1 MGPVRSGSC
10 HAVPK
15 CRAPGSDICQLKMGN
30 MSDIPQPGPQE
41 NTKKLDIGPWPDPG
55 QRVIS
60 LGHTGQDPAPPNP
73 PPPPRLGH
81 QGPQHGE
88 VGPHPEGIRAPT
100 LLWGPQSPG
109 QPGPDSSW
117 PGVFWGQSGVSGPGR
132 ASGLANVGVSIAMEL
147 RVGPDQTLMWWDVK
161 HAWILFGNT
170 RKR

>member
-73 PPPPRLGH
+73 PPPRAWAIRALSMGKLGPI
-81 QGPQHGE
+81 QKESGPQLCYG
-88 VGPHPEGIRAPT
+88 APKAPASQGLT
-100 LLWGPQSPG
+100 P
-109 QPGPDSSW
+109 
-117 PGVFWGQSGVSGPGR
+117 PGR
-132 ASGLANVGVSIAMEL
+132 EFSGASQGCRALAGHPGWQMLVCQLQWSSVLA
-147 RVGPDQTLMWWDVK
+147 QTK
-161 HAWILFGNT
+161 P
-170 RKR
+170 